1 MVLVMLHASICWSEG
16 WAGTSFEPGVAHV
29 ARFGKGDV
37 HLQGVPER
45 HRSCLLHSVAQVY
58 VQGFGQSEIF
68 QLFGNAS
75 PEEIQYFV
83 VAFHDDFSVHT

>member
-45 HRSCLLHSVAQVY
+45 HRSVAGLAFRQFQVVPQQLLVVRMRAVLDDGY
-58 VQGFGQSEIF
+58 
-68 QLFGNAS
+68 S
-75 PEEIQYFV
+75 PLSRRFP
-83 VAFHDDFSVHT
+83 A